1 MCDAFDEM
9 ICGITCKRVK
19 IYQAIEYLKNFK
31 GKLFDEK
38 IVDAFLKFIAVYPAG
53 TKVLTNEGE
62 TAVVLAQNKNFQD
75 RPVIRI
81 IKDRNGNVVTKEVIK
96 DLVKVHNIFIEKTL
110 D

>member
-1 MCDAFDEM
+1 M
-9 ICGITCKRVK
+9 
-19 IYQAIEYLKNFK
+19 KNFK

-38 IVDAFLKFIAVYPAG
+38 IVDAFLKFTAVYPAG

-75 RPVIRI
+75 RPIIRI